1 MFQLKDYIN
10 SILQTFYYNNL
21 ALFAIAV
28 VLFQVID
35 LRIKN
40 NYDILVYQVAT
51 FTTLYSFI
59 NLQLPAYKMFMG
71 GLVATFVSYVIYNQM
86 VEVFKNTNIIL
97 LNIITFISV
106 LIIMTMLNCV
116 SLPAVAYTL
125 MSYKNIP
132 TSKTNYLT
140 SYIVGTVVIY
150 FLCLVLYFAGTY
162 FHSHFIK
169 GNHPYTNLE
178 ANLSNWHFISNLT
191 SANQKIVQPSTTSS
205 TTSSSTTTSNTNKNN
220 NTSSS
225 STSNTSSNKK
235 TPTTTNNTTPPTSSK
250 TSSPTIVTPSNS
262 YSNTLASVPSTSTTK
277 TIPNKYPMNYP
288 LPCQN
293 TNGNNNFANNPTTT
307 PSNNNYAAF

>member
-1 MFQLKDYIN
+1 MFKIKDYIDA
-10 SILQTFYYNNL
+10 ILNTFYYNNL

-28 VLFQVID
+28 ILFQVID

-40 NYDILVYQVAT
+40 SYDILVYQVAT

-71 GLVATFVSYVIYNQM
+71 GLVATFVSYFIYNQM

-97 LNIITFISV
+97 LNIVTFISV
-106 LIIMTMLNCV
+106 LIIMTVLNCV

-150 FLCLVLYFAGTY
+150 FLGLLLYFAGTY
-162 FHSHFIK
+162 VHSHFIP

-178 ANLSNWHFISNLT
+178 SNLSNWRIISNLN
-191 SANQKIVQPSTTSS
+191 SANQKIIQPTSTTSS
-205 TTSSSTTTSNTNKNN
+205 TTSTSTASKTNSSSNTTSSNTSSNASSNTNKNN
-220 NTSSS
+220 
-225 STSNTSSNKK
+225 K
-235 TPTTTNNTTPPTSSK
+235 TTTPSTTTK

-262 YSNTLASVPSTSTTK
+262 YSNTLASVPNSSTTK
-277 TIPNKYPMNYP
+277 TIPNKYPMSYP

-293 TNGNNNFANNPTTT
+293 INGTNNFSNNPTTI